1 MLDAIIKNGYKSKTI
16 IWGVVFSALIYG
28 LVDNK
33 DLVLEIVGEENAT
46 KASLALA
53 LINTVVTSVIR
64 AVTKEP
70 LDEK

>member
-1 MLDAIIKNGYKSKTI
+1 
-16 IWGVVFSALIYG
+16 VFSALIYG